1 MKNRI
6 WPTVK
11 YLLLLSVGLIL
22 LVLAFR
28 GKNLAEMATAIK
40 SADFSWVFLSI
51 FFSILANISR
61 AQRWNM
67 LIYPLGH
74 RPSLKN
80 SFAALM
86 AGYLANLALPRMG
99 EISRCAALA
108 QAEKAPMD
116 SLIGTV
122 ITERILDLIMLIF
135 CIFLV
140 TILNFETIG
149 GVVMQQLIVP
159 AGTKVLAL
167 LTSWVFY
174 AVLIGMIAAIIFYK
188 KSKTKKEM
196 PLVKKLV
203 LFLKG
208 IGAGMK
214 SVFVMKNKG
223 WFLFHTL
230 FIWLMYFLTTYVCF
244 HAIKETSQL
253 GLMAGLFVLVGGSLG
268 MTAPVQGG
276 IGVYHL
282 LVAKALTF
290 YAIPF
295 TSGLIYAT
303 IVHSSQVLMV
313 LITGGFSV
321 LYFSLRKNKING

>member
-1 MKNRI
+1 
-6 WPTVK
+6 
-11 YLLLLSVGLIL
+11 
-22 LVLAFR
+22 
-28 GKNLAEMATAIK
+28 MATTIK
-40 SADFSWVFLSI
+40 TADFSWVFLSI
-51 FFSILANISR
+51 FFSILAHLSR

-67 LIYPLGH
+67 LISPLGYN
-74 RPSLKN
+74 PSLKN

-86 AGYLANLALPRMG
+86 TGYLANLALPRMG

-122 ITERILDLIMLIF
+122 ITERLLDLIMLVI
-135 CIFLV
+135 CIVLATV
-140 TILNFETIG
+140 LNFNTVG
-149 GVVMQQLIVP
+149 GIVMQQLIIP
-159 AGTKVLAL
+159 AGTKFFSL
-167 LTSWVFY
+167 LTSWLFY
-174 AVLIGMIAAIIFYK
+174 AVIIGIIAAVVFYK
-188 KSKTKKEM
+188 KSKTKKEL
-196 PLVKKLV
+196 PVIKKVV

-208 IGAGMK
+208 MGTGMK
-214 SVFVMKNKG
+214 SVFLMKNKG
-223 WFLFHTL
+223 WFLFHTI
-230 FIWLMYFLTTYVCF
+230 FIWIMYFLTTYVCF
-244 HAIKETSQL
+244 RAIDETSSL
-253 GLMAGLFVLVGGSLG
+253 SLMAGLFVLVGGSLG

-295 TSGLIYAT
+295 TVGLIYAT